1 MKNGRRLLAALLVVM
16 LVALTGCS
24 KGNET
29 SQGGEKDQA
38 KFDPFLEDP
47 FRENVQ
53 SDSISLH
60 YTLAHPENY
69 GITDMEP
76 TLGEYSEESFRENLE
91 DAKETLEELGQFDY
105 ESLTE
110 AQQLS
115 YDIMEHSLNTTIEG
129 ESYFLYDEVFSPT
142 TGLQAQLPVL
152 LVEYKFYS
160 AKDVKDY
167 LNILPCVK
175 DYFEDI
181 LEVERRRSAAGLF
194 LSDRAVDDIISQCED
209 FIKNPDENFMIT
221 TFAGRLSGLSDINED
236 ERLAFE
242 YENKRLVKE
251 YVIPAY
257 EEIISVLNELKG
269 TGKNEK
275 GLCEFPEGKAYY
287 EWLVKNNTG
296 SDWSISKMK
305 TELEKTVQ
313 EGIARIQLAYT
324 AEPSA
329 LEQTASP
336 EWPKTE
342 PEEILSYLKEAIQ
355 VDYPPI
361 EDTDYSVKYVD
372 PSMQEH
378 LSPAFFLTPAL
389 DDWGNLS
396 IYINESEKNGNM
408 DTLFTTLGHEG
419 FPGHLYETVRFNQT
433 NPAPIRQLLSF
444 GGYSEGWATYAE
456 YSTYEYAGFSESL
469 TNLLKY
475 NNMTVLAICGRI
487 DIGINYD
494 GWSLE
499 DTYEYLA
506 GYGLASTVEDA
517 DGIYWSSIEEPA
529 NTLDYIIGYL
539 EFAGLRSEAEKV
551 WEKEHAGEKFD
562 AVAYH
567 EKLLDLG
574 PAPFEVLRKWMAK

>member
-38 KFDPFLEDP
+38 KFDQFLEDQ

-221 TFAGRLSGLSDINED
+221 TFAGRLSGLSDINE
-236 ERLAFE
+236 
-242 YENKRLVKE
+242 
-251 YVIPAY
+251 I
-257 EEIISVLNELKG
+257 
-269 TGKNEK
+269 
-275 GLCEFPEGKAYY
+275 
-287 EWLVKNNTG
+287 
-296 SDWSISKMK
+296 
-305 TELEKTVQ
+305 
-313 EGIARIQLAYT
+313 
-324 AEPSA
+324 
-329 LEQTASP
+329 
-336 EWPKTE
+336 
-342 PEEILSYLKEAIQ
+342 
-355 VDYPPI
+355 
-361 EDTDYSVKYVD
+361 
-372 PSMQEH
+372 
-378 LSPAFFLTPAL
+378 
-389 DDWGNLS
+389 
-396 IYINESEKNGNM
+396 
-408 DTLFTTLGHEG
+408 
-419 FPGHLYETVRFNQT
+419 
-433 NPAPIRQLLSF
+433 
-444 GGYSEGWATYAE
+444 
-456 YSTYEYAGFSESL
+456 
-469 TNLLKY
+469 
-475 NNMTVLAICGRI
+475 GR
-487 DIGINYD
+487 
-494 GWSLE
+494 
-499 DTYEYLA
+499 A
-506 GYGLASTVEDA
+506 HV
-517 DGIYWSSIEEPA
+517 
-529 NTLDYIIGYL
+529 
-539 EFAGLRSEAEKV
+539 
-551 WEKEHAGEKFD
+551 
-562 AVAYH
+562 
-567 EKLLDLG
+567 
-574 PAPFEVLRKWMAK
+574 